1 MLDAK
6 RSQLLHRSIYGLNP
20 TRDPAILSG
29 GGTFMSD
36 TQTCPTCGVS
46 IVRDVVYF
54 SNGSPG
60 SRARLYARVCQYAK
74 QRDCLNQDADK
85 IGLVGEGD
93 RYAPMPQI
101 SRAKNS

>member
-1 MLDAK
+1 
-6 RSQLLHRSIYGLNP
+6 
-20 TRDPAILSG
+20 
-29 GGTFMSD
+29 MSD